1 MPNRLLAAAGIAATF
16 AIVAPCRAAEAL
28 DSAYT
33 RFDAKHCRHMPGT
46 EEEDYGTWRCKGY
59 AGIAV
64 LLAAD
69 DQRMT
74 VSFGPHAA
82 DEPAAHETFGA
93 FNDVYEGT
101 IEWRL
106 ERRSDGLMRPFATIL
121 RWNVRIDENDGGHV
135 RGRVLVVTRLG
146 PGGVC
151 RVGTVVAT
159 DDPTANETARQMA
172 DRHARVFRCGEDKP
186 NAFRDDGSR

>member
-1 MPNRLLAAAGIAATF
+1 MLKQSLVGVVFAAALGA
-16 AIVAPCRAAEAL
+16 VAPSGAAEVL
-28 DSAYT
+28 DSAFT
-33 RFDAKHCRHMPGT
+33 HFDAKHCRHTAGT
-46 EEEDYGTWRCKGY
+46 EEEDYGSWRCKGF

-64 LLAAD
+64 RLSAG

-74 VSFGPHAA
+74 VSFGPHAD

-106 ERRSDGLMRPFATIL
+106 ERRPDGRMRPFATIL
-121 RWNVRIDENDGGHV
+121 RWNVRIDEDDGGRL
-135 RGRVLVVTRLG
+135 RGRFLVVTRLG

-151 RVGTVVAT
+151 RVGTVDAT
-159 DDPTANETARQMA
+159 NDPDANQAARRMA
-172 DRHARVFRCGEDKP
+172 DRYARAFRCGEDKP
-186 NAFRDDGSR
+186 NEFRD